1 MVDGCAVGD
10 RWCWGVGVCIDDFVA
25 ALFAFADYGGDTAED
40 AFAFVVCG
48 ARGGAVLCVVAVEDF
63 GLGREA
69 RAGVWLRCKFVACL
83 VGYGRS
89 VERSEIIRLIGDE
102 MR

>member
-10 RWCWGVGVCIDDFVA
+10 RGRWGIRVRVDDFVA
-25 ALFAFADYGGDTAED
+25 ALFAFTDYGGDAAED

-48 ARGGAVLCVVAVEDF
+48 AGGGAVLCVVAVEDF
-63 GLGREA
+63 GLWGEA
-69 RAGVWLRCKFVACL
+69 GAGVWLRCKFVACL

-89 VERSEIIRLIGDE
+89 VEKE
-102 MR
+102 